1 MSDLLKLD
9 GNGNCPNCNQASIEG
24 EHVKCYSC
32 KELFHAVCNNAT
44 QEMKLANKTTIN
56 HFLLPSTKNNFVF
69 YCDRCLTQNE
79 IRQTESNEARI
90 DNLEDKMTGID
101 KQLGEIMNLL
111 KAANS
116 TRNDAKISNRLPED
130 NLWANKERLAT
141 VRAPEPKARL
151 IINKEI
157 DALRNAETHKVI
169 EKVLIENEILLTESR
184 QSKDG
189 DLQGLK

>member
-90 DNLEDKMTGID
+90 DNLEDKASLCSMLI
-101 KQLGEIMNLL
+101 LNLQ
-111 KAANS
+111 S
-116 TRNDAKISNRLPED
+116 EYVIS
-130 NLWANKERLAT
+130 
-141 VRAPEPKARL
+141 
-151 IINKEI
+151 IQC
-157 DALRNAETHKVI
+157 ETKYF
-169 EKVLIENEILLTESR
+169 L
-184 QSKDG
+184 
-189 DLQGLK
+189 